1 MKERCVKSYRQ
12 YLKKLK
18 ERFGEIKQMPSDDDV
33 RAFVKQYD
41 LDKDWQIVV
50 SEVKAD
56 ISQLIPKRIS
66 TYKGKRI
73 STYKG
78 YLEKLKEEFGIPDTM
93 PDISRIESFIEEYNL
108 EKIYRIK
115 ADDVRKDL
123 ESFIAGNYDDMIMDA
138 VQDYKPSVKRYV
150 SQPYKSVSMIHTP
163 THTISVLPKPSQ
175 PKQKPQAQSNRQ
187 NIQKSESSKSKR
199 NNQKS
204 KGKERNAKQGI
215 EQETILIDGDNH
227 INEGEKGIEKTTK
240 DTKVR
245 AFFSQEGAKKKFDR
259 KYKERPNVS
268 SELVKPGDQAVDN
281 HIKSEADKLL
291 KYKTQE
297 ITIIS
302 QDKGYDKYIEKM
314 KKSGKHISRAKSV
327 RDRTKKEK

>member
-33 RAFVKQYD
+33 RAFIKQYD

-56 ISQLIPKRIS
+56 ISRLIPK
-66 TYKGKRI
+66 KI

-78 YLEKLKEEFGIPDTM
+78 YLEKLREEFGIPDTM
-93 PDISRIESFIEEYNL
+93 PDISRIESFLEEYKL
-108 EKIYRIK
+108 EKIYGIK

-123 ESFIAGNYDDMIMDA
+123 ESFTAGNYNDMIMDA

-150 SQPYKSVSMIHTP
+150 SQPYKPVSTIHTP

-204 KGKERNAKQGI
+204 KGKERNAKQIIGK

-227 INEGEKGIEKTTK
+227 IDEGQKGIEHTAK

-245 AFFSQEGAKKKFDR
+245 AFFSQEGAQKNLIESTR
-259 KYKERPNVS
+259 I
-268 SELVKPGDQAVDN
+268 DQMYRQN
-281 HIKSEADKLL
+281 W
-291 KYKTQE
+291 
-297 ITIIS
+297 
-302 QDKGYDKYIEKM
+302 
-314 KKSGKHISRAKSV
+314 
-327 RDRTKKEK
+327 